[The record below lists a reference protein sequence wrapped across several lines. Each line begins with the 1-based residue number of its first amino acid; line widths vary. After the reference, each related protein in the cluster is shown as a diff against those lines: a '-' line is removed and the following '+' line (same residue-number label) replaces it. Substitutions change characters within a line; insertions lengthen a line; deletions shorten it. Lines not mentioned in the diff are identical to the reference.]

1 MFPGLPNIYHH
12 IQQTINCP
20 PPLNAPIGNY
30 LQIPITPTESPM
42 HSNAPRGLIPL
53 VPASAPPPTFLRPPA
68 PLSRSYRQTQID
80 TLLQGALGHRSTI
93 DPRVCMPCPVT
104 TNNSYNDSYNTQQT
118 NPKDLLPQ
126 NPMPS
131 IHEILPQLIQL
142 GAAINIDTANLTRV
156 GHDHG
161 SMLFTAV
168 ALTNLIPL
176 LRQISSCELDGFTF
190 GNVYGYVK
198 TNQKSTQGMR
208 RSENLETIKPFVSE
222 PMCINRPIVG
232 GQAQATVVE
241 TKQYSSNIET
251 KQYRQGKTRSSKH
264 KMRGE
269 KVNK

>member
-1 MFPGLPNIYHH
+1 MFPGLNSVPNIYHH

-30 LQIPITPTESPM
+30 LQIPITPTESPL
-42 HSNAPRGLIPL
+42 HSNAPRGLIPPIL
-53 VPASAPPPTFLRPPA
+53 AGAPPPTFLHPPA
-68 PLSRSYRQTQID
+68 LLPHSYRQTQID
-80 TLLQGALGHRSTI
+80 TLLQGALGHRSTA

-104 TNNSYNDSYNTQQT
+104 TTNSYNDSYSIQQT
-118 NPKDLLPQ
+118 NPKNLL
-126 NPMPS
+126 PS

-142 GAAINIDTANLTRV
+142 GTAINIDTVNLARV

-161 SMLFTAV
+161 SMLFTAA

-176 LRQISSCELDGFTF
+176 LRQISPYKLDGFTF

-198 TNQKSTQGMR
+198 VNQKSTQSMR
-208 RSENLETIKPFVSE
+208 RSENSETIKPFVTE